1 MNKEKYDSL
10 MESYAHHCLDSMD
23 IGDMMDYVY
32 QGMLVRF
39 EDMHKDEMLDEI
51 VEFAPHL
58 LEGEE
63 L

>member
-23 IGDMMDYVY
+23 MGDMMDYVY

-39 EDMHKDEMLDEI
+39 EDMPKRDLLEEI
-51 VEFAPHL
+51 EEFAPHL
-58 LEGEE
+58 LEEGA
-63 L
+63 